1 MIFNIRFIEFFFDN
15 KDLKGALGYNLI
27 QAKSSIAFIND
38 TINGKSV
45 GVSEEEFQKRCS
57 ECAKSENL

>member
-1 MIFNIRFIEFFFDN
+1 
-15 KDLKGALGYNLI
+15 LI

-45 GVSEEEFQKRCS
+45 GVSEEEFQNRCS
-57 ECAKSENL
+57 ECSKLENQ